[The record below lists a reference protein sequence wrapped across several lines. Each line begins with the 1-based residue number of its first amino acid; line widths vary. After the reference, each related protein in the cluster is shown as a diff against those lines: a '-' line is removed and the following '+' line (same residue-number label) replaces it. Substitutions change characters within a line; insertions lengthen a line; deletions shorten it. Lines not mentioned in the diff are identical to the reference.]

1 MGWND
6 VKICNTGY
14 LTEGCTDEIRFY
26 FVHSYFVRVQDEADS
41 MMKCRY
47 GIEFD
52 AAVNHENI
60 YGTQFH
66 PEKSHKFG
74 MQLLRNFAAL

>member
-1 MGWND
+1 MGWNE
-6 VKICNTGY
+6 VKVSNSTP
-14 LTEGCTDEIRFY
+14 LTKGFDNEARFY
-26 FVHSYFVRVQDEADS
+26 FVHSYFVRVKNETDS

-52 AAVNHENI
+52 AAVNQENI

-66 PEKSHKFG
+66 PEKNHKFG
-74 MQLLRNFAAL
+74 MQLLRNFAEL